1 MTTTPKIINDGE
13 GEDVKGNKNI
23 NKNNNDLKKENRLDE
38 KNDLLS
44 EKVESKTHC
53 SVKRMAVL
61 TSGGDSS
68 GMNPAIRSFARQA
81 MLKGAKVFAVR
92 EGYNGLVNDSI
103 VPLNW
108 GSVAGIISRGG
119 TIIGTARSAEFR
131 TREGRKKA
139 VFNLVKNRIDNLLVI
154 GGDGSLTG
162 ANLLRT
168 EWCSLLQELVDDGK
182 LTLEVMEHFPILS
195 IAGIVGSIDNDMCGT
210 DLTVGADTATKR
222 ILEAI
227 DSILSTA
234 VSHQRSFVIEV
245 MGRNCGWL
253 ALASGVATGAD
264 YILIPE
270 SPPEDG
276 WEQTMADN
284 LEKGRLS
291 GRRCSLVIV
300 SEGAIDRQ
308 GRPITSAYVRQFLED
323 KGHDARITILGHVQR
338 GGTPT
343 FLDRYIATRM
353 GIDAAN
359 YFYDSTVEQLKQ
371 PVLIGM
377 SGMDTIRSP
386 LMECVK
392 KTQSIASLI
401 KERRFD
407 EVVNV
412 RGGMFKEFYEIFI
425 ACSNLHRRKVE
436 SKGMGVLIL
445 HSGGPSPGM
454 NPCVRAFTR
463 LGIDH
468 GYTMYG
474 CFNGFGGLALGEI
487 EQLHW
492 MTVNGWSVM
501 GGAELGTNRSIPNDS
516 NIEAIIATLER
527 FKINAI
533 LMFGGFNGYLGI
545 AKLYEYRE
553 KYQQL
558 KRISIIGAPGTI
570 ANNVPGTNISI
581 GSDTSLNNTL
591 DALDKIKQSAVAS
604 RRLFVVEVMGAH
616 CGYLAAMSSLTSG
629 AERSYIME
637 RGITLNTLT
646 KDLEMFVE
654 RFKREHRIGL
664 IIKSELA
671 SHTYSTHFIYSL
683 FKEEGKHLFDVRESI
698 LGHLQQG
705 GSPSAIDR
713 IFSTRLMN
721 HYYQFLEKDLKEHG
735 HLQMNG
741 CIGFIDGG
749 IHYTPMQE
757 MIEEMSDKFR
767 RPRSQWWMD
776 LVETSQNISVFPLD
790 DPSST
795 NFDCGSNLSEQERP
809 IKKFDISS
817 PTSYSQKTFDPNV
830 NPQFTL

>member
-1 MTTTPKIINDGE
+1 MSTKDI
-13 GEDVKGNKNI
+13 
-23 NKNNNDLKKENRLDE
+23 
-38 KNDLLS
+38 
-44 EKVESKTHC
+44 
-53 SVKRMAVL
+53 KRIAVL

-68 GMNPAIRSFARQA
+68 GMNPAIRAFARAA
-81 MLKGAKVFAVR
+81 MLKGAEVFAIR

-103 VPLNW
+103 LPLNW

-139 VFNLVKNRIDNLLVI
+139 AFNLIKNKINNLLVI

-162 ANLLRT
+162 ANLLRS
-168 EWCSLLQELVDDGK
+168 EWCSLLGELVNDGK
-182 LTLEVMEHFPILS
+182 ISPDCLENYSTLS

-210 DLTVGADTATKR
+210 DLTVGADTATRR

-253 ALASGVATGAD
+253 ALVSGVATGAD

-270 SPPEDG
+270 SPPEKG
-276 WEQTMADN
+276 WEQHMADN

-300 SEGAIDRQ
+300 SEGAIDSD
-308 GRPITSAYVRQFLED
+308 GKPITSSYVRQFLED

-343 FLDRYIATRM
+343 FLDRYIATIM
-353 GIDAAN
+353 GVESAN
-359 YFYDSTVEQLKQ
+359 YFYDTKEAQKE

-377 SGMDTIRSP
+377 SGTDVIRSP

-392 KTQSIASLI
+392 KTQSIATLI
-401 KERRFD
+401 KEKRFN
-407 EVVNV
+407 EVVDC
-412 RGGMFKEFYEIFI
+412 RGGMFKEFHEIFR
-425 ACSNLHRRKVE
+425 ACSNLYRRKVE
-436 SKGMGVLIL
+436 PNGLNIVIL

-463 LGIDH
+463 LGIDR

-487 EQLHW
+487 QQLNW

-501 GGAELGTNRSIPNDS
+501 GGAELGTNRSVPNDS
-516 NIEAIIATLER
+516 NIDAIMANLEKL
-527 FKINAI
+527 KIDAI

-553 KYQQL
+553 KYPRL
-558 KRISIIGAPGTI
+558 KKISIIGAPGTI

-581 GSDTSLNNTL
+581 GADTSLNNTL

-616 CGYLAAMSSLTSG
+616 CGYLAAMSSLASG

-637 RGITLNTLT
+637 KGVTLESLT
-646 KDLEMFVE
+646 KDLKMFVE

-664 IIKSELA
+664 IIKSESA
-671 SHTYSTHFIYSL
+671 SPTYTTHFIYSL

-721 HYYQFLEKDLKEHG
+721 HYFEFLEKDLKENN
-735 HLQMNG
+735 HLQMSG

-749 IHYTPMQE
+749 VHFTPMPE
-757 MIEEMSDKFR
+757 MIEEMSDKYR

-776 LVETSQNISVFPLD
+776 LVDISQNISVFPLD
-790 DPSST
+790 DPSIF
-795 NFDCGSNLSEQERP
+795 NPPNLNDLGRP
-809 IKKFDISS
+809 KSHEISS
-817 PTSYSQKTFDPNV
+817 PTSYSQKSFDPNV